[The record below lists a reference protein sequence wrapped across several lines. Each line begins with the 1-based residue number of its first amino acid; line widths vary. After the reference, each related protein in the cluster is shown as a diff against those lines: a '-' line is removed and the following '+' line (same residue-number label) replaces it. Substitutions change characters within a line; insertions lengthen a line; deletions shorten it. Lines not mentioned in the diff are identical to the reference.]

1 MLRFTPN
8 KASDDVTYNNFVQ
21 GNYDQFIFNK
31 TPQLTNELRIILS
44 KYNRDFIQR
53 LFTKCESRE
62 TLDFWVQEAGAKLP
76 KDSIALAINLGNNII
91 VLNYLKEKGW
101 LDNLSGDD
109 KDKILSRAQRFP
121 GEGLEYLKTEFSKKV
136 LTCS

>member
-21 GNYDQFIFNK
+21 GNYDQ
-31 TPQLTNELRIILS
+31 
-44 KYNRDFIQR
+44 
-53 LFTKCESRE
+53 FTKCESRE